1 MEQQRQVDTAVKF
14 IMSCCI
20 DHTNKN
26 DLDDQASF
34 FKNNKELAVNI
45 LTVLA
50 GVVERVQNEVCLN
63 LRELT
68 NKITPINE
76 VDKAVR
82 DTEIADMEETIVRR
96 KYNQMQ
102 RKTTI

>member
-1 MEQQRQVDTAVKF
+1 MR
-14 IMSCCI
+14 CCI

-50 GVVERVQNEVCLN
+50 GVVERVQNEVCLI

-68 NKITPINE
+68 NKFTPTNE
-76 VDKAVR
+76 VDEAVH
-82 DTEIADMEETIVRR
+82 DAKIAEMEGGNCEEEVQPNAN
-96 KYNQMQ
+96 KKQFENSNFCV
-102 RKTTI
+102 K